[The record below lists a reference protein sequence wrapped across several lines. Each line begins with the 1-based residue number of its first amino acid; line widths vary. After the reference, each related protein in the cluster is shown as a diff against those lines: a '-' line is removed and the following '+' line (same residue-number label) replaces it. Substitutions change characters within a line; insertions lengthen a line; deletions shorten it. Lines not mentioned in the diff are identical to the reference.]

1 MSHRVP
7 DNQDTAAR
15 PPERPLSQEPAGAHE
30 APRADDLPKS
40 APFMTIDPSKG
51 AEASAPAVPAA
62 PAAAS
67 PAETQPAKP
76 QRDQSPQNSEKSSK
90 SPVSSNKPSAQK
102 PARPRGF
109 ASRLLR
115 FFGWLFAFCA
125 AFAAAAGLLFWWWTA
140 ELAREP
146 APPLLDG
153 VPFST
158 AYYSDDGR
166 LLRLSPASDGIF
178 RLKTPLS
185 GIAKEA
191 VIATVFYEDRY
202 FRKHPGVNPFALV
215 RAAFA
220 TFTGSRPIGASTI
233 TMQVARLRL
242 HLETRSLEG
251 KFRQIEAALRYEA
264 HYSKDEILEAYL
276 NLAPY
281 GGNIEGVG
289 AAARLYFHK
298 DAAAL
303 APGESVGLAVV
314 PQNPVK
320 RRPWQGP
327 DFDQARIRLAKAA
340 VLAGVFPRSL
350 EPALAGPLAV
360 GDPAQNP
367 FEAPHFVRLLETL
380 GAGGKAPDGI
390 VRSTLRLGLQHRLE
404 GVVRRAIA
412 RLRPW
417 GIRNAALAVVD
428 VRDKSLLA
436 LIGSADF
443 FDDEI
448 SGEVSAYRAPRSPG
462 STLKPFVYGL
472 ALDQGLIHAKSILAD
487 SPANFAG
494 YAPENADGRFRGP
507 VNATTAL
514 VESRNLPAI
523 ELARKLRP
531 DLYDLLARA
540 QISLPF
546 DRAHYGL
553 SIVLGGAEVTMAD
566 LAGLYASLGSAGI
579 WSPVRVLRDAPGDAP
594 RTVNAAPAPR
604 PLLSPEAAWIVG
616 RMLEARGESIRV
628 REKRFPLIYKTG
640 TSNGFRDAWAA
651 GWVGPYVIVVWSG
664 NFDGRPNGYFQ
675 GATLAAPLFR
685 EAAAALAADPSLD
698 WPDDYAGPVKKAPKA
713 LNVIEE
719 SVCRATGDVGNALC
733 RDKTKAWFIP
743 GKSPIRD
750 SGVFREILINKQ
762 TGLRACR
769 NEPGQTEKRVW
780 EFWPSH
786 YQRMFLAAGIVKRPP
801 PPFEAGCES
810 FARLEAGASPGEAPV
825 ILSPK
830 RGVAYYTGTAGR
842 SRATV
847 VLEAGLSSEARTV
860 YWFDGSVFLG
870 AARGG
875 ATLTKAFAPGRHR
888 LTATDDLGRSSAV
901 TLLVRTP

>member
-1 MSHRVP
+1 MFP
-7 DNQDTAAR
+7 
-15 PPERPLSQEPAGAHE
+15 
-30 APRADDLPKS
+30 
-40 APFMTIDPSKG
+40 
-51 AEASAPAVPAA
+51 
-62 PAAAS
+62 
-67 PAETQPAKP
+67 
-76 QRDQSPQNSEKSSK
+76 
-90 SPVSSNKPSAQK
+90 
-102 PARPRGF
+102 
-109 ASRLLR
+109 
-115 FFGWLFAFCA
+115 
-125 AFAAAAGLLFWWWTA
+125 
-140 ELAREP
+140 
-146 APPLLDG
+146 
-153 VPFST
+153 
-158 AYYSDDGR
+158 
-166 LLRLSPASDGIF
+166 
-178 RLKTPLS
+178 
-185 GIAKEA
+185 
-191 VIATVFYEDRY
+191 
-202 FRKHPGVNPFALV
+202 HP
-215 RAAFA
+215 
-220 TFTGSRPIGASTI
+220 
-233 TMQVARLRL
+233 
-242 HLETRSLEG
+242 
-251 KFRQIEAALRYEA
+251 
-264 HYSKDEILEAYL
+264 
-276 NLAPY
+276 
-281 GGNIEGVG
+281 
-289 AAARLYFHK
+289 
-298 DAAAL
+298 
-303 APGESVGLAVV
+303 
-314 PQNPVK
+314 
-320 RRPWQGP
+320 
-327 DFDQARIRLAKAA
+327 
-340 VLAGVFPRSL
+340 
-350 EPALAGPLAV
+350 
-360 GDPAQNP
+360 
-367 FEAPHFVRLLETL
+367 
-380 GAGGKAPDGI
+380 
-390 VRSTLRLGLQHRLE
+390 
-404 GVVRRAIA
+404 
-412 RLRPW
+412 
-417 GIRNAALAVVD
+417 
-428 VRDKSLLA
+428 
-436 LIGSADF
+436 
-443 FDDEI
+443 
-448 SGEVSAYRAPRSPG
+448 
-462 STLKPFVYGL
+462 
-472 ALDQGLIHAKSILAD
+472 
-487 SPANFAG
+487 